1 MKSICNGCGRDI
13 EKDFAY
19 CPWCGEKS
27 INQRQEYFDMIYERY
42 SKMHKEC
49 RNQQFRAVEKQLN
62 ELEQELEVLV
72 LSAELHR

>member
-27 INQRQEYFDMIYERY
+27 INQSQKYFDMIYERY
-42 SKMHKEC
+42 SKMNREY

-62 ELEQELEVLV
+62 ELEQELDVLV

>member
-27 INQRQEYFDMIYERY
+27 INQSQ
-42 SKMHKEC
+42 
-49 RNQQFRAVEKQLN
+49 
-62 ELEQELEVLV
+62 
-72 LSAELHR
+72 

>member
-27 INQRQEYFDMIYERY
+27 INQSQKYFDMIYERY
-42 SKMHKEC
+42 SKMHRE
-49 RNQQFRAVEKQLN
+49 
-62 ELEQELEVLV
+62 
-72 LSAELHR
+72 